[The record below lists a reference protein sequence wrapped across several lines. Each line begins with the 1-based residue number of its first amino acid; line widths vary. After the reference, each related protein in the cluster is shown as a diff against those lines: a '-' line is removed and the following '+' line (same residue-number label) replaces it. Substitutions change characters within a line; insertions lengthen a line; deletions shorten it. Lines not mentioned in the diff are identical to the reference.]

1 MSKSSFDKFSVD
13 EAEILYRMNPIQLRK
28 EYERMRDI
36 ARKRMGRLKGEEF
49 DWTKASQER
58 FPSFT
63 QMDARDF
70 PKAYADLSKFLSAK
84 RSTLGGQ
91 KEIRRKTIS
100 TLNEAIGANKVN
112 NRNYERVIK
121 ILDEARKM
129 KIVYDSEKI
138 VDLADMTLENEN
150 LDFDKVLDHLDTMLK
165 HTDDMQEIE
174 NLEGYTFDEVI
185 ELIGD

>member
-1 MSKSSFDKFSVD
+1 MSKSSFDRFTVD
-13 EAEILYRMNPIQLRK
+13 EAEILYRMNPQQLRK

-36 ARKRMGRLKGEEF
+36 ARKRMGRLKEDEF
-49 DWTKASQER
+49 DWTKASKER

-63 QMDARDF
+63 QMDVRDF
-70 PKAYADLSKFLSAK
+70 PKAYSDLSKFLSAK

-91 KEIRRKTIS
+91 KQIRSKTIS
-100 TLNEAIGANKVN
+100 TLNKAIGANKVN

-138 VDLADMTLENEN
+138 VNLADMTLEHEN
-150 LDFDKVLDHLDTMLK
+150 LDFDKVLDHLDSMFK
-165 HTDDMQEIE
+165 HTDEMMVME
-174 NLEGYTFDEVI
+174 NLEGYTFEEI
-185 ELIGD
+185 IKELGD